1 MTCSTVGETSNV
13 SFVCPFK
20 GIDVTA
26 TPFKDFSAKPCQA
39 LGVPKGRVWRALKD
53 KAEARQL
60 DRIFAELKGVK
71 DEERICAGHY
81 AFLSEL
87 CRSPRK
93 QREVEEYLSRHGTPK
108 HGKRRDAGGTVRRP
122 TPTNGEG
129 LVTKSP
135 PPSSARERRPSTPN
149 SNSTKEKKAAS
160 GGTSVGV
167 NKRAEARSRTDSEA
181 SKSSVDGG
189 PSKAAPPSSIGRK
202 AGAKAPSTRV
212 TSSTPPPGRRISPST
227 SPTRPSGRG
236 RVQAIAAIFAGPQG
250 PGQSSPAKPAT
261 RTRKPPVA
269 LSQSPNTTTPIGNGK
284 VEDHLTELS
293 LDNETLRQRVA
304 QLEAL
309 LEKTK
314 HDAELQE
321 GELAEA
327 ILQREVLASVRDE
340 LMKQL
345 QDMAGNASNATLHF
359 EEFERLRQN
368 LRDTTQ
374 RFEAAKQELDTLR
387 GELVSALAQ
396 RDGQERNRQEVA
408 RELKRVESRERE
420 ASRRAQHLEQQVEE
434 LQKALKSSME
444 VESARTVDLTEQKDT
459 EISRLENTLSKQKDD
474 FLHHIEQIEEQTQLH
489 RQQWER
495 ELQIAREETAV
506 KSEEVEQLRRQLEN
520 SQTNEDITL
529 LNQISEERAVKIVKL
544 EERILELESLV
555 AKQAGPGNRSSLLSE
570 QGITS
575 MTDNDGSD
583 SPQGAMHTQELNVLR
598 TELATMGTRYDEL
611 SAARDGLQ
619 KEVEAARRRLAEIG
633 ATIVEKD
640 QTIHDLK
647 RQLNRWS
654 DTSNNSGL
662 SQVLEENQRSSPK
675 LGGSGLTRVPSN
687 TGMQGGRASW
697 VLPEVPA
704 SVHNPLL
711 SSYLSSEA
719 PQNGATGGEYST
731 RNVVQSPAANSQYPD
746 EEDYFS
752 QPLSPRPV
760 RGTAARHSQPGPDM
774 LLLKRYPNGPHPLRY
789 PPMRPPFVPL
799 PRSTSAPPPEGD
811 DAKPPLRTRIS
822 ADTIRLASVDVLPTI
837 LADLDTDSMAD
848 GEFGFL
854 RLPILAGEFDI
865 TSYFLD
871 LSRKELVGFPS
882 TVQVNLANLTHLY
895 LDRNRLIEFPT
906 IVINEM
912 PKLLVLNL
920 TGNQLERIPNDIAN
934 LCQLRELYLAEN
946 AIFDVG
952 HGIGKLRKLEV
963 LDLSR
968 NRITNL
974 PFSLFKHT
982 ESLECVDLS
991 HNHLRFLPPS
1001 LGLLHRTLKGLFL
1014 MDNPLEPTFARG
1026 IVQTLLNVDVDAA
1039 KAAMEANTA
1048 DRAAEAE
1055 RMLRRIYAMNTEKG
1069 NRLSYGSLF
1078 SNKSTSMMGDDG
1090 DREGDDVDSRKRLP
1104 SADSGV
1110 GWAKRTGDPNESP
1123 EAYPLIRS
1131 VTDSSIVSGY
1141 SEYLPPA
1148 RFGSRLSTEFSY
1160 SLIEEYARP
1169 IRLRCEGHS
1178 EKALQRLLSFLRDV
1192 HDLDPNS
1199 AHHQVQET
1207 QPYTSSFGSLADEQV
1222 PSVKPP
1228 STTTP
1233 ERRARVIA
1241 EMVATEKT
1249 YVRELQNLVE
1259 LYMNRMQKEQWLSQR
1274 DMDALFGNVKSILM
1288 IHRDH
1293 LLPDLIKKSNQHS
1306 QPIGSVFLAIAPFL
1320 KMYSQYYNNFDT
1332 ANTYLSQL
1340 EAFATS
1346 PSTPFSS
1353 ASGSPYQSSPNAS
1366 SRMSSGA
1373 SLGSV
1378 SIGPTPT
1385 PFALKKPILKKIRH
1399 FLRHVKEHPQ
1409 HTQMSLQAF
1418 LILPVQRLPRYKLLL
1433 EQLLACTGEDH
1444 SDYEPLT
1451 RATEEIRKR
1460 VMECNENKRA
1470 AEETE
1475 RGLAIMSR
1483 IHAVEGVYGWERV
1496 RRYAQGRRFIRE
1508 GKVRVVKVVE
1518 HIGGSSR
1525 WDEVG
1530 LSKSA
1535 ATGGV
1540 IEHWFG
1546 DGTDDTATGRDFYWF
1561 LFSDILC
1568 WCALNRNDEDVNDLI
1583 RGFEVYGADLMEGTG
1598 VRVRGEGCILYVTG
1612 TQDDMTGWWRS
1623 INAGIR

>member
-1 MTCSTVGETSNV
+1 MVGEISNV

-26 TPFKDFSAKPCQA
+26 TPFKEFSAKPCQA

-108 HGKRRDAGGTVRRP
+108 HGKRRGNDAGGTVRRP
-122 TPTNGEG
+122 TPMNGDG

-135 PPSSARERRPSTPN
+135 PPPSARERRPSTPN
-149 SNSTKEKKAAS
+149 PNSTKEKKATN

-167 NKRAEARSRTDSEA
+167 NKRAEARSRADSEA
-181 SKSSVDGG
+181 SKASVDGG
-189 PSKAAPPSSIGRK
+189 PSKAAPASSIGRK
-202 AGAKAPSTRV
+202 AGAKTSSTRV

-236 RVQAIAAIFAGPQG
+236 RVQAIAAIFAGPQES
-250 PGQSSPAKPAT
+250 GQSSPAKPAT
-261 RTRKPPVA
+261 RIRKPP
-269 LSQSPNTTTPIGNGK
+269 SQSPITTTPVGNGK
-284 VEDHLTELS
+284 IEDHLTEIS
-293 LDNETLRQRVA
+293 HDNETLRQRVA

-327 ILQREVLASVRDE
+327 VLQREVLASVRDE

-345 QDMAGNASNATLHF
+345 QDMAGNASKTTLQF
-359 EEFERLRQN
+359 EEFETLSRN

-374 RFEAAKQELDTLR
+374 RFDAAKQELDTLR

-396 RDGQERNRQEVA
+396 RDGQERNRQELA

-420 ASRRAQHLEQQVEE
+420 ASRRAQQLEQQVEE

-444 VESARTVDLTEQKDT
+444 VESARTVDLAEQKDT
-459 EISRLENTLSKQKDD
+459 EISRLENTLAKQKDE

-495 ELQIAREETAV
+495 ELQIAREETAL
-506 KSEEVEQLRRQLEN
+506 KTEEVEQLRRQLED
-520 SQTNEDITL
+520 SQTNEDTIS

-555 AKQAGPGNRSSLLSE
+555 AKQAGTGNREDSSPQSE
-570 QGITS
+570 QGMTS
-575 MTDNDGSD
+575 MTINDGSMYM
-583 SPQGAMHTQELNVLR
+583 QQLNVLR
-598 TELATMGTRYDEL
+598 TELATMGTRYDDL

-619 KEVEAARRRLAEIG
+619 KEVEDARRRLAEIG

-675 LGGSGLTRVPSN
+675 LGGSGLTRVPSS
-687 TGMQGGRASW
+687 TGMQNGRASW

-719 PQNGATGGEYST
+719 PQNEVTGGEYSAI
-731 RNVVQSPAANSQYPD
+731 NVVQSPAGNSQSPD

-752 QPLSPRPV
+752 QPLSPKPI

-822 ADTIRLASVDVLPTI
+822 ADTIRLAHGDVLPTI
-837 LADLDTDSMAD
+837 LADLDTDSMTD

-871 LSRKELVGFPS
+871 LSRKELAGFPS

-906 IVINEM
+906 IIFNEM

-1039 KAAMEANTA
+1039 KAVMEANTS

-1055 RMLRRIYAMNTEKG
+1055 RMLRRIYAMNAEKG
-1069 NRLSYGSLF
+1069 DRLSYGSLL
-1078 SNKSTSMMGDDG
+1078 SNKSTSQLGEEG
-1090 DREGDDVDSRKRLP
+1090 DREGDDADTRKRLP

-1110 GWAKRTGDPNESP
+1110 GWAKRTGDLSASP

-1131 VTDSSIVSGY
+1131 VTDSSISSGY

-1148 RFGSRLSTEFSY
+1148 RFGSRLSTELSY
-1160 SLIEEYARP
+1160 SLIEEFARP

-1207 QPYTSSFGSLADEQV
+1207 QPYTSSFSSLADEQV

-1228 STTTP
+1228 STTSL
-1233 ERRARVIA
+1233 ERRARVIG

-1293 LLPDLIKKSNQHS
+1293 LLPDLIKKSNQQS

-1346 PSTPFSS
+1346 SSTTFSS
-1353 ASGSPYQSSPNAS
+1353 TSGSPYPSSPTVS

-1378 SIGPTPT
+1378 SISPTPT
-1385 PFALKKPILKKIRH
+1385 PFALKKPIIKKIRH

-1409 HTQMSLQAF
+1409 HTQM
-1418 LILPVQRLPRYKLLL
+1418 RYK
-1433 EQLLACTGEDH
+1433 
-1444 SDYEPLT
+1444 S
-1451 RATEEIRKR
+1451 IF
-1460 VMECNENKRA
+1460 
-1470 AEETE
+1470 
-1475 RGLAIMSR
+1475 I
-1483 IHAVEGVYGWERV
+1483 VY
-1496 RRYAQGRRFIRE
+1496 
-1508 GKVRVVKVVE
+1508 
-1518 HIGGSSR
+1518 
-1525 WDEVG
+1525 
-1530 LSKSA
+1530 
-1535 ATGGV
+1535 
-1540 IEHWFG
+1540 
-1546 DGTDDTATGRDFYWF
+1546 TGRF
-1561 LFSDILC
+1561 LHQFIGSAILVPIITSK
-1568 WCALNRNDEDVNDLI
+1568 ASRH
-1583 RGFEVYGADLMEGTG
+1583 YYKM
-1598 VRVRGEGCILYVTG
+1598 
-1612 TQDDMTGWWRS
+1612 
-1623 INAGIR
+1623 